1 MERERLGSFEQMK
14 VWQEAHHLVLKVLE
28 ITPTLPP
35 DQQDGIALSMEKAA
49 IEVPKTIAEGFK
61 RRGSR
66 NKAHYYNVA
75 QSHLEGLRYFF
86 ILCRDLKYGVDY
98 DDLSYRAEQVARMLD
113 SLVRSMSRQDGR
125 GDGRG
130 GRGRGGPG
138 RGRGGPGR
146 GRGRDDGRPG
156 NFSDDN
162 GGGDG
167 DDNYDGPPNGDH
179 ADDDIDDDIDENE
192 VGTGA

>member
-14 VWQEAHHLVLKVLE
+14 VWQEAHQLVLRVLE
-28 ITPTLPP
+28 VTPTLPP

-98 DDLSYRAEQVARMLD
+98 DDLSYRAEQVARMLE

-125 GDGRG
+125 GGSGGGGSRGRG
-130 GRGRGGPG
+130 GRGRG
-138 RGRGGPGR
+138 RGGR
-146 GRGRDDGRPG
+146 DRRDDRGPNNHRDSNDEPV
-156 NFSDDN
+156 DDAF
-162 GGGDG
+162 
-167 DDNYDGPPNGDH
+167 DGPPD
-179 ADDDIDDDIDENE
+179 ADLDDDLDDDIDE
-192 VGTGA
+192 GDIGHGA

>member
-14 VWQEAHHLVLKVLE
+14 VWQESHQLVLKVLE
-28 ITPTLPP
+28 VTPTLPP

-86 ILCRDLKYGVDY
+86 ILCRDLKYGIDY
-98 DDLSYRAEQVARMLD
+98 EDLSYRAEQVARMLD
-113 SLVRSMSRQDGR
+113 ALVRSMARQSDGGR
-125 GDGRG
+125 GRGRGGRGRGRG
-130 GRGRGGPG
+130 GRGRGGD
-138 RGRGGPGR
+138 RGPG
-146 GRGRDDGRPG
+146 GGGEHD
-156 NFSDDN
+156 
-162 GGGDG
+162 GGGD
-167 DDNYDGPPNGDH
+167 YDGPSDSDL
-179 ADDDIDDDIDENE
+179 DDDLDGPDDMDENDI
-192 VGTGA
+192 GTGA